1 MTDQLRIGDAPPTTG
16 PVSYTLDRHALSKR
30 YFSLRWQAGEVSGIS
45 GPYNTPPA
53 IADLP
58 GLHYDTNQTVLRHT
72 TADILRKLYIP
83 VEPDIE
89 AAS

>member
-1 MTDQLRIGDAPPTTG
+1 MADQLRLGDAPPTAG

-30 YFSLRWQAGEVSGIS
+30 YFALAWSAGEVCGIS

-53 IADLP
+53 IQDLP
-58 GLHYDTNQTVLRHT
+58 TLHYDTNQTILKHVT
-72 TADILRKLYIP
+72 SDILRKLYIQ